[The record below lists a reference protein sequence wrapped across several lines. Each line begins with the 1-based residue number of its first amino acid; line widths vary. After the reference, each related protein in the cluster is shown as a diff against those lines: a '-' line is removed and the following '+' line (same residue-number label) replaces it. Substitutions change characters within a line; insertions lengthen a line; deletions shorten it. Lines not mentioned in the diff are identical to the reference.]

1 MKKLKE
7 VRDLHRESDIKHS
20 VFKID
25 TDVNKVYT
33 AGKRPAVTDDEKMA
47 AFWQPSLVTVWQA
60 ETGEWVGCRITC
72 GSTGIHDAGRVL
84 GFGGEG

>member
-1 MKKLKE
+1 
-7 VRDLHRESDIKHS
+7 
-20 VFKID
+20 
-25 TDVNKVYT
+25 
-33 AGKRPAVTDDEKMA
+33 MA

-84 GFGGEG
+84 GFGGRGLSWVVNPNLLEVSKRVHLHTLQQATLYFGLDWVQA